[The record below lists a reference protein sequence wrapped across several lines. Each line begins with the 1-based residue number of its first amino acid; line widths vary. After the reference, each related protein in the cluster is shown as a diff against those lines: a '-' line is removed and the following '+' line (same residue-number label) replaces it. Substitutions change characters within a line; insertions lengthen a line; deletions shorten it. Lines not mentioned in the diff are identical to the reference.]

1 MKIEVKDKNVT
12 VVGLARSGIG
22 AANLLTELGADVT
35 VTDIKKEDE
44 LKDFIPKLRPSV
56 RLVLGTHHED
66 IFLSSDMLVISPG
79 VPLTITPIS
88 NAKVRGVPII
98 GELELAYQIA
108 TYGSYNPPIPPLL
121 GGTGGL
127 LAVTGANGKSTATAL
142 LDFMMKKGGFETIIG
157 GNIGNALTEEILK
170 IVKSQKSG
178 VSPPPIPP
186 LLRGGFEGGCSLNSG
201 LNSSLDFIVA
211 EVSSFQLESI
221 KDFRPKVATI
231 LNITPD
237 HLDRYH
243 SIKEYSDAKAR
254 IFENQNE
261 DDFLVLNWDDPETIK
276 VASEKL
282 KVKSEKPK
290 IFYFSRRK
298 EVNGIYFKNGM
309 VYCNLPDLP
318 YASCPM
324 PLIRADEIKIKGV
337 HNLENAMAASAM
349 ALLADCPIK
358 AVIDSLREFP
368 GLEHRLEF
376 VKELNGVKYFNDSKG
391 TNVGAVIKSLE
402 SFKEPVILIAGGRDK
417 AGDFSI
423 LRHLVRERVKAVV
436 LIGEAGEKIKR
447 ALGDL
452 AETVMAKDLREAVNI
467 SRNMALKGDI
477 VLLSPA
483 CASFDMFANFED
495 RGMQFKKIV
504 MEME

>member
-1 MKIEVKDKNVT
+1 LEIEVKDKNVT

-44 LKDFIPKLRPSV
+44 LKDFIPRLRPSV

-79 VPLTITPIS
+79 VPLTIAPIS
-88 NAKVRGVPII
+88 NAKARGIPII
-98 GELELAYQIA
+98 GELELAYQII
-108 TYGSYNPPIPPLL
+108 SSKFKVQSSKIPAF
-121 GGTGGL
+121 
-127 LAVTGANGKSTATAL
+127 LAVTGTNGKSTTTAL
-142 LDFMMKKGGFETIIG
+142 LDFMMKKGGFETILG

-170 IVKSQKSG
+170 RVMGHGSRVNSQLT
-178 VSPPPIPP
+178 PYP
-186 LLRGGFEGGCSLNSG
+186 LPLAP
-201 LNSSLDFIVA
+201 DFIVA

-221 KDFRPKVATI
+221 KDFRPKVASI

-243 SIKEYSDAKAR
+243 SIEEYSDAKAR
-254 IFENQNE
+254 IFENQKE
-261 DDFLVLNWDDPETIK
+261 DDFLVLNRDDPETMK
-276 VASEKL
+276 VASDEL
-282 KVKSEKPK
+282 KVRRKKPK
-290 IFYFSRRK
+290 MFYFSRRK
-298 EVNGIYFKNGM
+298 EVEGLYLKDGRI
-309 VYCNLPDLP
+309 YCNFPLMTGTVPILPPLAGKSGTVP
-318 YASCPM
+318 SV
-324 PLIRADEIKIKGV
+324 PLINADEIKIKGV

-391 TNVGAVIKSLE
+391 TNIGAVIKSLE

-504 MEME
+504 MEMK